1 MCLVCVLHKLI
12 ILSKFVTEKEKKS
25 RKRKNATLTL
35 QQNNCICCFIKFL
48 CYFESECECVNDKSV
63 KFQLMH
69 YDYTSYL
76 LTTHLDYPNYTCAFG
91 GVNRSV
97 CVQTAVWCV
106 FRQLCGVCSDSCV
119 VCVQTA
125 EASSGAEVVTADHQ
139 AAQCDDAAAQVLLP
153 PLPAGAPTRPQDRG
167 ALSG

>member
-1 MCLVCVLHKLI
+1 MAETVLAVPCCHLMFMTYIFRHCGLLILKIISVQAHRNVERERACMCLVCELHKLI
-12 ILSKFVTEKEKKS
+12 ILSKFVTEKEKKKS

-91 GVNRSV
+91 G
-97 CVQTAVWCV
+97 
-106 FRQLCGVCSDSCV
+106 
-119 VCVQTA
+119 
-125 EASSGAEVVTADHQ
+125 
-139 AAQCDDAAAQVLLP
+139 
-153 PLPAGAPTRPQDRG
+153 
-167 ALSG
+167 